1 MADDDQLSRVFAA
14 LADPTR
20 RQMLERL
27 GQGTLTVSELA
38 EPFPISLPAV
48 SRHLKVLEEA
58 GLVSR
63 DRRAQWRPSSL
74 RGESLA
80 EARAW
85 MDTLLGRWDHRLDRL
100 AAHLESR
107 RTPAGSAAAPA
118 TAPAPS
124 TRRKSR

>member
-1 MADDDQLSRVFAA
+1 MPAHDRLSRVFAA

-27 GQGTLTVSELA
+27 GQGSATVTELA

-48 SRHLKVLEEA
+48 SRHLKVLEAA

-63 DRRAQWRPSSL
+63 DRQAQWRPSSL

-85 MDTLLGRWDHRLDRL
+85 MDGLLGPWDHRLDRL
-100 AAHLESR
+100 AEHLESR
-107 RTPAGSAAAPA
+107 RTTP
-118 TAPAPS
+118 
-124 TRRKSR
+124 TRRSPR

>member
-1 MADDDQLSRVFAA
+1 MADDPLSRVFAA

-48 SRHLKVLEEA
+48 SRHLKVLAEA
-58 GLVSR
+58 GLVVR

-80 EARAW
+80 EARSW
-85 MDTLLGRWDHRLDRL
+85 MDGLLGPWDHRLDRL

-107 RTPAGSAAAPA
+107 RAPMTERTP
-118 TAPAPS
+118 
-124 TRRKSR
+124 R

>member
-1 MADDDQLSRVFAA
+1 MATDQLSQVFAA

-20 RQMLERL
+20 RAMLERL
-27 GQGTLTVSELA
+27 GQGTLTVTQLA
-38 EPFPISLPAV
+38 EPFPISLPAI

-80 EARAW
+80 EARSW
-85 MDTLLGRWDHRLDRL
+85 MDGLLGPWDHRMDRL
-100 AAHLESR
+100 ADHLARR
-107 RTPAGSAAAPA
+107 RT
-118 TAPAPS
+118 TTVT
-124 TRRKSR
+124 TRGKDTP

>member
-1 MADDDQLSRVFAA
+1 MADDEALTRVFSA

-20 RQMLERL
+20 RRMLERL

-58 GLVSR
+58 GLVTR
-63 DRRAQWRPSSL
+63 DRQAQWRPSSL

-100 AAHLESR
+100 AAHLQKRPTE
-107 RTPAGSAAAPA
+107 PARPA
-118 TAPAPS
+118 TTGTTEKETQS
-124 TRRKSR
+124 